1 MNFEFVIFVMK
12 SWISL
17 FLGGLT
23 HFLENMHSRQT
34 TLPGS
39 LYWCSNVMM
48 VTFREHEINSH
59 IGSGYDLWRN
69 DNVTRD
75 GEGLYRLYIV
85 WDHIRNDC
93 TIYIQCKISISYQT
107 PLKHFPVGGGNKQAS
122 YFPGQLLKAL
132 VRHLWLPS
140 MQWRTIHNHHWPLY
154 MSRYVQLSFT
164 AVHPPYQAPEKFL
177 RLHTQVWIKMETIIF
192 GMIWIFTRYDQTEL
206 GMIIFNLTFSCHSLA
221 KESLHMKW
229 T

>member
-1 MNFEFVIFVMK
+1 MIFVMK

-39 LYWCSNVMM
+39 LYWYSNVMM

-93 TIYIQCKISISYQT
+93 TIYISST
-107 PLKHFPVGGGNKQAS
+107 FLWEEETS
-122 YFPGQLLKAL
+122 RLL
-132 VRHLWLPS
+132 
-140 MQWRTIHNHHWPLY
+140 T
-154 MSRYVQLSFT
+154 
-164 AVHPPYQAPEKFL
+164 
-177 RLHTQVWIKMETIIF
+177 
-192 GMIWIFTRYDQTEL
+192 
-206 GMIIFNLTFSCHSLA
+206 SLA
-221 KESLHMKW
+221 NSSKPWSDTYDYRQWGTILIFMITIDLYICQGMCSCPSLQSTLHIKPLRNFCAF
-229 T
+229 THRFG

>member
-107 PLKHFPVGGGNKQAS
+107 LLKHFPVGGGNKQAS

-140 MQWRTIHNHHWPLY
+140 MRNNINFHDHNWPLY

-177 RLHTQVWIKMETIIF
+177 RLHTQVRINGNDHFWHDMNF
-192 GMIWIFTRYDQTEL
+192 HSIWSNRTWYDN
-206 GMIIFNLTFSCHSLA
+206 M
-221 KESLHMKW
+221 
-229 T
+229 